1 MKLTTPQDGR
11 ISLDATKPFVDEQ
24 DIPAGAMQTAA
35 YEITGPDN
43 YVIGIEE
50 GTPVACEF
58 RAENGDKL
66 DGSTRVVI
74 QKCDR
79 QGNPLGSEIVFSELL
94 SRFDYSE
101 MRTDPDYF
109 RRTSAD
115 LMIDEHE
122 IVKVFV
128 QIPDR
133 AKAFSA
139 AQSVLTI
146 GDATSDFGKPVEIV
160 HHDELSEQQ
169 LSKIKAASQASS
181 QSQSMGQM
189 AGNGG
194 GQ

>member
-1 MKLTTPQDGR
+1 MQLNTPQDGR
-11 ISLDATKPFVDEQ
+11 ISIDATKPFVDEQ
-24 DIPAGAMQTAA
+24 QVEPGEQQTPAYT
-35 YEITGPDN
+35 ITGPNN

-50 GTPVACEF
+50 GTPVAAEF
-58 RAENGDKL
+58 RAQTGEKL
-66 DGSTRVVI
+66 DDSTRVVI

-94 SRFDYSE
+94 GRFDYSE

-109 RRTSAD
+109 RRTSTD

-128 QIPDR
+128 QIPER
-133 AKAFSA
+133 AEQALSP

-160 HHDELSEQQ
+160 HHSELSSQQ
-169 LSKIKAASQASS
+169 LAAVKSASQASS
-181 QSQSMGQM
+181 SSNSAMQSGM
-189 AGNGG
+189 GG
-194 GQ
+194 GS

>member
-1 MKLTTPQDGR
+1 MQLNTPRDGR
-11 ISLDATKPFVDEQ
+11 ISLDATKPFVEKQ
-24 DIPAGAMQTAA
+24 DVPPGATQTLA
-35 YEITGPDN
+35 YTITGPDN
-43 YVIGIEE
+43 YVIGVEE

-58 RAENGDKL
+58 RDEDGNKL
-66 DGSTRVVI
+66 DGSTRVII

-101 MRTDPDYF
+101 MRTDPDFF
-109 RRTSAD
+109 RRTSSD

-128 QIPDR
+128 KIPQR
-133 AKAFSA
+133 GSAFSA
-139 AQSVLTI
+139 EQSVLTI

-160 HHDELSEQQ
+160 HHSELSDQQ

-181 QSQSMGQM
+181 QSTSMGQM